1 MLSFL
6 RRFTLWRLTK
16 QNDVSGCLSC
26 LRRFHSY
33 LKNGTAGTC
42 GRWSLKPVCVML
54 YNHNCIPKYHNIK
67 YSDSQTVAISGLLQS
82 ARMKILH

>member
-6 RRFTLWRLTK
+6 CRFTLWRFTK

-26 LRRFHSY
+26 LWRFHSY

-42 GRWSLKPVCVML
+42 MWPLEFEACLRDAVQ
-54 YNHNCIPKYHNIK
+54 
-67 YSDSQTVAISGLLQS
+67 SQ
-82 ARMKILH
+82 LHS